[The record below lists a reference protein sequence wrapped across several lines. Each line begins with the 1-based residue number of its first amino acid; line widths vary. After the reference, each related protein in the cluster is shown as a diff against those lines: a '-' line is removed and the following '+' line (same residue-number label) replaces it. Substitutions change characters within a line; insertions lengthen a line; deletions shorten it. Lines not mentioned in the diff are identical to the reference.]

1 MFQTK
6 VVEQNQNTHLMFSN
20 FSPKILLQ
28 MTIRGIR
35 FCMLDN

>member
-20 FSPKILLQ
+20 SFPQNRAADDNTVHPLLHA
-28 MTIRGIR
+28 G
-35 FCMLDN
+35 